1 MFNKLKAIK
10 DVRSQAKQIE
20 KALASITSTGS
31 AKGLTIT
38 INGKQE
44 VIDVL
49 VADTFDMKNLA
60 DAIKG
65 AMNEAM
71 KKIQK
76 DAQKAI
82 QEAGGMPDLSSLGM

>member
-20 KALASITSTGS
+20 KALEGVTSTGS

-44 VIDVL
+44 VIDVQ
-49 VADTFDMKNLA
+49 VADTFDVKYIA
-60 DAIKG
+60 AAIKG

-82 QEAGGMPDLSSLGM
+82 QDAGGMPDLSSIGM

>member
-1 MFNKLKAIK
+1 MFNKIKALK
-10 DVRSQAKQIE
+10 DVRSQAKLIE
-20 KALASITSTGS
+20 KALEAITSTGS
-31 AKGLTIT
+31 SNGLTVT

-44 VIDVL
+44 VIDVK
-49 VADTFDMKNLA
+49 VADDFQMSNLA
-60 DAIKG
+60 DAIKR

-82 QEAGGMPDLSSLGM
+82 KDSGGMPDLSALGM

>member
-20 KALASITSTGS
+20 KALEGITSTGS
-31 AKGLTIT
+31 SKGLTII

-44 VIDVL
+44 VIDVH
-49 VADTFDMKNLA
+49 VADTFDVKNIA
-60 DAIKG
+60 NAIQG

-82 QEAGGMPDLSSLGM
+82 QDAGGMPDLSRLGM